1 LAGVEFDRETKC
13 IISNPFARS
22 HVSPHRAFPVY
33 SYSKSSIRQYF
44 FIRPG
49 PLRERISSELI
60 KAQSMLVLFRQ
71 RTAADAWPLKH
82 WWVVKMSVMSSSSVA
97 PEADRKSALIV
108 EGGAMRG
115 AWAAGVLAFLYERGL
130 NRYDMV
136 YAASSG
142 ACSAAFF
149 VAGMVEPGLTI
160 WREHACRIVRKT
172 NILRRKPI
180 IDLAYLVDHL
190 FRERAL
196 LSVEAI
202 QNAPT
207 RFCIVL
213 TDCHTG
219 EPVYFHARDE
229 RIFEALRASSSMAF
243 ATRGFDYVDGHP
255 YADGGVADPI
265 PIQRVLQEGATDIT
279 VVLTHRLS
287 FRLKA
292 TPRFVGRLAYPQF
305 PAVASAWTGR
315 QHVRYN
321 AAMELIRQPPE
332 GVRVQVFSPLKPM
345 PVRALTAA
353 KKRIQAALSLGRLEA
368 SQQIAVSS
376 RSAHPQKDGPALS
389 P

>member
-1 LAGVEFDRETKC
+1 
-13 IISNPFARS
+13 
-22 HVSPHRAFPVY
+22 
-33 SYSKSSIRQYF
+33 
-44 FIRPG
+44 
-49 PLRERISSELI
+49 
-60 KAQSMLVLFRQ
+60 
-71 RTAADAWPLKH
+71 
-82 WWVVKMSVMSSSSVA
+82 
-97 PEADRKSALIV
+97 
-108 EGGAMRG
+108 MRG
-115 AWAAGVLAFLYERGL
+115 AWAAGVLAFLHERGL

-160 WREHACRIVRKT
+160 WRDHACNVVRKT

-180 IDLAYLVDHL
+180 IDLAYLVDHV
-190 FRERAL
+190 FRERVR

-207 RFCIVL
+207 RFSIVL

-219 EPVYFHARDE
+219 EPVYFHARDD

-265 PIQRVLQEGATDIT
+265 PIQRALQDGATDLT

-287 FRLKA
+287 FRLRP
-292 TPRFVGRLAYPQF
+292 TPRFLGWLAYPQF
-305 PAVASAWTGR
+305 PAVASAWTAR

-321 AAMELIRQPPE
+321 AAMDLIRRPPE

-353 KKRIQAALSLGRLEA
+353 RKRIQAALLLGRLEA
-368 SQQIAVSS
+368 SQQMAVSS
-376 RSAHPQKDGPALS
+376 PAAHPQEGGSALS